1 MHRCKY
7 SVDLASLLN
16 KFILSVTLL
25 LHKYENYCSMHHLYQ
40 SEYLVKEIPVYLLI
54 VSEFSNIFHR
64 GPCRKIP
71 DNDFS
76 NKILPTS
83 WNKQCLQWTEEVFIL
98 GVQPGASLPVGTGQA
113 LYLCVLPC
121 TENRFSG
128 FNDRDTHTFFGI
140 NKAVAA
146 TFTHVLGTAT
156 ASSKGLTCKTNVRNL
171 FMALFISSKQNPTF
185 LGKNWCLYQEKT
197 ILVTSNSFICY
208 RLDNRK
214 HSVDLKFSGIFTR
227 LWQTTAHP
235 PLDINQAI
243 VWEPS

>member
-1 MHRCKY
+1 MNLVTFSIEVLVERFQIMI
-7 SVDLASLLN
+7 SVIKFFLHHGTSNVYNGQRRSSSL
-16 KFILSVTLL
+16 
-25 LHKYENYCSMHHLYQ
+25 ECS
-40 SEYLVKEIPVYLLI
+40 LVPA
-54 VSEFSNIFHR
+54 
-64 GPCRKIP
+64 C
-71 DNDFS
+71 
-76 NKILPTS
+76 
-83 WNKQCLQWTEEVFIL
+83 QWAQGRLCI
-98 GVQPGASLPVGTGQA
+98 
-113 LYLCVLPC
+113 CVLPC

-185 LGKNWCLYQEKT
+185 LGKNWCLYQEKS